1 MVTPTERLPLPPSA
15 ARVAIPT
22 FGLDGGLLPA
32 DPNTFVNFLA
42 PKATVPSQRVEEPDN
57 TSRKRVLPTSEPP
70 NDQSQ
75 VERMNHL
82 WETRL
87 TEQVSAQNELA
98 QNGASSKTIPR
109 HELPLS
115 RIKRI
120 MKEDSCSDPLVC
132 MPACLPRSRACNP
145 LRARWRKTPPS
156 LCAGDWTLCT
166 GRVRLRC
173 APPHPFPHYYHH
185 PWLGSGHG
193 LGSEA
198 SWRAGPSRTR

>member
-15 ARVAIPT
+15 TRVAIPT

-42 PKATVPSQRVEEPDN
+42 PKTTVPSQRVEGPDN

-132 MPACLPRSRACNP
+132 MPACQPRGRACNH
-145 LRARWRKTPPS
+145 LRAPLKKTRPS
-156 LCAGDWTLCT
+156 LCAGDWTLRT
-166 GRVRLRC
+166 GRVRLRMRI
-173 APPHPFPHYYHH
+173 
-185 PWLGSGHG
+185 LHG
-193 LGSEA
+193 RPDGARVALHGA
-198 SWRAGPSRTR
+198 